1 MVHIDSIVAL
11 RTVVVVVGDLLFV
24 IELNVSNGESQRE
37 KLVSRKVVAVV
48 FGLVLGIRRVCL
60 PIYSVIVL
68 TLLDRVFFTKNI
80 STYSP

>member
-1 MVHIDSIVAL
+1 M
-11 RTVVVVVGDLLFV
+11 GDLLFV

-48 FGLVLGIRRVCL
+48 FGLNRVCL

-68 TLLDRVFFTKNI
+68 TLHFG
-80 STYSP
+80 